1 MPSPTPRTAPAS
13 LAQPAA
19 FVAKMEAA
27 LARAQALLEGTDAM
41 RAAGEKFLPKFPGE
55 YRDTY
60 DFRLKSAVLNNF
72 YDAIAGLMVGMV
84 FEKTLTQDKC
94 TLPAEFLANVD
105 NKGRDLNTFAADL
118 CKALLTKGRPH
129 VLIDHPK
136 KPEEA
141 VTAADDAA
149 LGLRPYF
156 VLMEPGAVLSA
167 YADNESGAEVLENFR
182 WREWGS
188 EPDDDGYGLVQI
200 ERIRVMKRTDEGVA
214 FEVWER
220 QRQSD
225 QFVLR
230 DEGVLHRGGTE
241 GQPMTA
247 IPIVTLYSDRQS
259 FMVAKPT
266 LDDIAHKNIEHWQS
280 SADQRHILTVTRFPI
295 LYQIGT
301 KNPVALIGPYS
312 MLHTE
317 TPATEAK
324 IGYAEAEGKGT
335 EHGWKDL
342 ARIVAEAEAMTVRI
356 VTSDGAKSDSGEK
369 ADVSKESSKLQKIA
383 AELDRGLAEALKHAA
398 RWYGLEDK
406 AAGTVTTHKEFGVTA
421 DDTKAIDQLR
431 AMRDAGDLSQAT
443 YWKEIDERGLF
454 KTTINFKA
462 EAALIEDEKER
473 NMERALA
480 IGGGADPNADPDA
493 DEDTDEPPAPKTKVP
508 AAA

>member
-1 MPSPTPRTAPAS
+1 MPSPRTAPAS
-13 LAQPAA
+13 LTTPAP
-19 FVAKMEAA
+19 FVAKMEKA
-27 LARAQALLEGTDAM
+27 LDRAMALLNGTDAL
-41 RAAGEKFLPKFPGE
+41 RDAGTKFLPKFPGE
-55 YRDTY
+55 HEETY
-60 DFRLKSAVLNNF
+60 KFRLASAVLNNF

-84 FEKTLTQDKC
+84 FEKALTHEKHD
-94 TLPAEFLANVD
+94 LPDDFLSNVD
-105 NKGRDLNTFAADL
+105 NQGRDLNAFAADL

-129 VLIDHPK
+129 ILIDHPK
-136 KPEEA
+136 KPDEA

-156 VLMEPGAVLSA
+156 VLMEPGAVISA
-167 YADNESGAEVLENFR
+167 YAENESGAEILENFR
-182 WREWGS
+182 WREWGA
-188 EPDDDGYGLVQI
+188 EEDEDGYGIVSV
-200 ERIRVMKRTDEGVA
+200 ERIRVMKRTPAGVA

-220 QRQSD
+220 IRQSD
-225 QFVLR
+225 QFTLAE
-230 DEGVLHRGGTE
+230 DGVLMRGGAD
-241 GQPMTA
+241 GKQPMTA

-295 LYQIGT
+295 LYQLGT

-317 TPATEAK
+317 TPQTEAK
-324 IGYAEAEGKGT
+324 IGYAEATGTGT

-398 RWYGLEDK
+398 RWYGKDDK
-406 AAGTVTTHKEFGVTA
+406 AAGLVSTHKEFGVTA

-431 AMRDAGDLSQAT
+431 AMRDAGDLSQPT
-443 YWKEIDERGLF
+443 YWKEVDERGLF
-454 KTTINFKA
+454 KTKINFKT
-462 EAALIEDEKER
+462 EAAAIEDEKDR
-473 NMERALA
+473 ATERALEVGA
-480 IGGGADPNADPDA
+480 AQGGGGNDNEDEGDP
-493 DEDTDEPPAPKTKVP
+493 PPKAKVP